1 MQTPHQPRRPLS
13 LLHLIA
19 PVWVG
24 LLVLLSAS
32 CRPGTPGSATG
43 PTTDVK
49 WPQEVETALEK
60 AEDNRPQL
68 EQVLIHYSKLGDP
81 QKRQAAEYLIANMGG
96 HSFAELALFDTSGV
110 EVELDVLAYPDYS
123 ALIEVVTEIEKERG
137 ELDYDRKSLEP
148 DLENITAELLIENID
163 LAFKA
168 YRERPWAKHL
178 KFDDFLA
185 YVLPYR
191 GSNEPLESWRG
202 YFLERFADL
211 PEKMK
216 DPTDPIEAAELIN
229 RDLVSWFTFDSRF
242 YLHPTDQGLC
252 EMREKG
258 LGRCEDMTNLAI
270 YAMRAN
276 ALPVTSDYTP
286 YWASSGNNH
295 AWNAILGRDDEV
307 LPFMGCEAHPGH
319 YRLWNKLAKV
329 YRKTFGRQLG
339 NLAFS
344 KPEDEAVPRWL
355 SGRNYADVTADYVP
369 VSDVRLSLTQTPPDT
384 ISCAFL
390 CVFNDGR
397 WGALQWGRLGETPVR
412 FVDMGRDIAYLPA
425 LYLREEIAPAGP
437 AFILTADGTLRTLEP
452 RPDEPI
458 DLVLYSTTKRK
469 EIADTDS
476 IEKVDFDQ
484 GSSYELFFWDEKW
497 ISLGTRIATEEPLS
511 YGGVPSGALYWL
523 VREGSRKEERIFTY
537 EQGQQTWW

>member
-1 MQTPHQPRRPLS
+1 MQTPPQPTGSHR
-13 LLHLIA
+13 LLRLIG
-19 PVWVG
+19 PVCAG
-24 LLVLLSAS
+24 LLMLLPGS
-32 CRPGTPGSATG
+32 CRRGTPGPTPEIAT
-43 PTTDVK
+43 DLK
-49 WPQEVETALEK
+49 WPAAIETALEK
-60 AEDNRPQL
+60 AEGNRAQL
-68 EQVLIHYSKLGDP
+68 EQVLIHYAQLGDP
-81 QKRQAAEYLIANMGG
+81 QKRQAAEYLIANMEG

-110 EVELDVLAYPDYS
+110 EVDLDVLAYPDYP
-123 ALIEVVTEIEKERG
+123 ALIEVVTEIERERG

-148 DLENITAELLIENID
+148 DLEHITADLLIENID

-168 YRERPWAKHL
+168 YCERPWAKHL
-178 KFDDFLA
+178 AFEDFLA

-211 PEKMK
+211 PREMK
-216 DPTDPIEAAELIN
+216 DPTDPIEAAERIN
-229 RDLVSWFTFDSRF
+229 RDLITWFTFDSRF

-286 YWASSGNNH
+286 YWANSGNNH
-295 AWNAILGRDDEV
+295 AWNAILGRGEVV

-329 YRKTFGRQLG
+329 YRKTYGQQPG

-355 SGRNYADVTADYVP
+355 SGRNYADVTADYVQ
-369 VSDVRLSLTQTPPDT
+369 VSDVNISLTRTPPDT
-384 ISCAFL
+384 ISFAFL

-397 WGALQWGRLGETPVR
+397 WGALQWGRIDDALVR
-412 FVDMGRDIAYLPA
+412 FVDMGRDIVYLPA
-425 LYLREEIAPAGP
+425 FYLCEEIAPAGP
-437 AFILTADGTLRTLEP
+437 AFILTAGGTLRVLQP

-458 DLVLYSTTKRK
+458 DLVLYSTTKRQ

-476 IEKVDFDQ
+476 IERVDFES
-484 GSSYELFFWDEKW
+484 GSSYELFYWDGEW
-497 ISLGTRIATEEPLS
+497 NSLGTRIATEEPLS

-523 VREGSRKEERIFTY
+523 VREGSRKEERVFTY